1 MRRALPVLMCGLCA
15 ALSAA
20 AATDLGELVVR
31 VAPTGFVAYTNV
43 VARPT
48 NGSAA
53 YVRVTSA
60 AELSAD
66 SASWPDGSSVLFVAH
81 VEGSYSPS
89 AALELVG
96 YGPWPTND
104 FQAVAWRVG
113 PKVKVNVVSEFAS
126 APSVTIGSDGPAP
139 SASPVGWTY
148 LGATIAYQANGNAV
162 DCILAAG
169 DTLSASST
177 GWIDGQSVLVAVH
190 PAGAYSVS
198 NITLVGYG
206 SWPTTDFY
214 AVVWR
219 VGANFYANVIN

>member
-1 MRRALPVLMCGLCA
+1 MKRLAAIFALVC
-15 ALSAA
+15 ALSASA
-20 AATDLGELVVR
+20 DTDLGELVVR
-31 VAPTGFVAYTNV
+31 SSPTGFVAYTNV
-43 VARPT
+43 VARPV

-60 AELSAD
+60 ATLSAD
-66 SASWPDGSSVLFVAH
+66 SASWPDGSSVLFIAH
-81 VEGSYSPS
+81 VEGSYSPAS
-89 AALELVG
+89 ALELVG

-113 PKVKVNVVSEFAS
+113 SKVKVNVVSEFAS
-126 APSVTIGSDGPAP
+126 APSVVLGSDGPAP

-148 LGATIAYQANGNAV
+148 LGSSIAYQANGNSV
-162 DCILAAG
+162 DCVVASG
-169 DTLSASST
+169 GTLSATSA
-177 GWIDGQSVLVAVH
+177 GWIDGQSVLVSVH

-198 NITLVGYG
+198 NIQLVGYG
-206 SWPTTDFY
+206 SWPTADFY